1 MTALERSHSDIGACT
16 ALRNVCREEQQ
27 MRDQLLGRVLSK
39 EAYYRLGTVQSVDPK
54 RARLIEDRVID
65 MARTG
70 QLLQEVRETSQS
82 NCVMSRFPGRLPS
95 E

>member
-1 MTALERSHSDIGACT
+1 
-16 ALRNVCREEQQ
+16 

-39 EAYYRLGTVQSVDPK
+39 DAYYRLGTVQSVDPK

-70 QLLQEVRETSQS
+70 QLLQEVRDRNQS
-82 NCVMSRFPGRLPS
+82 RLRPVQMPGRLS
-95 E
+95 VG